1 MNPTQV
7 KEKMRTYIRSE
18 LIRRPDYPLT
28 DDEGLITGGLIDSFS
43 LAQLGVF
50 IEDEFGVF
58 IPDTELTVA
67 NMDTLNQMVAR
78 ILAETD
84 SSNHEK

>member
-1 MNPTQV
+1 MNSTQV
-7 KEKMRTYIRSE
+7 KEKMRTYICSE
-18 LIRRPDYPLT
+18 LIRRPDYPLA

-50 IEDEFGVF
+50 IEDAFGVF
-58 IPDTELTVA
+58 VPDTELTVA
-67 NMDTLNQMVAR
+67 SMDTLNQIVAR

-84 SSNHEK
+84 S